1 VIKED
6 LDMATV
12 AEAAAVQRDLLTRV
26 GIRGLAA
33 REAAFAYSIV
43 GVIYLFF
50 ALFVF
55 GPLVLAFFVSFT
67 RWDGLAPI
75 GEARFVG
82 LDNYALLFT
91 SERFLMSLWHDFEWT
106 YKAYIG
112 QIGLGL
118 MLALIVVNISRCQ
131 SLARFIAFTPFILPI
146 VAVSILFTILMNPV
160 WGVFNAVLNAVG
172 LPSNRWLTDP
182 STAMNAAVL
191 MIIWKY
197 AGYYMILFMTALL
210 AVPQEYYDAAHI
222 DGAGPLQSFFYITVP
237 MILPAFIFISVIN
250 VIGNL
255 QVFTPIFVM
264 TQGGPNRATEV
275 VVLLMYNTAFNNFQY
290 SVANA
295 MAIVLFFIILVL
307 TVVQMKV
314 LKRGAAAEE

>member
-1 VIKED
+1 
-6 LDMATV
+6 MATV
-12 AEAAAVQRDLLTRV
+12 ADVAAPRRDLLERV

-50 ALFVF
+50 VLFVF
-55 GPLVLAFFVSFT
+55 GPLLLAIGVSLT
-67 RWDGLAPI
+67 RWDGLVPFA
-75 GEARFVG
+75 EARFVG
-82 LDNYALLFT
+82 LDNYLLLFS

-106 YKAYIG
+106 YKSYVG
-112 QIGLGL
+112 QIGFGL
-118 MLALIVVNISRCQ
+118 MLALIVINISRFQ
-131 SLARFIAFTPFILPI
+131 TLARLIAFTPFILPI

-160 WGVFNAVLNAVG
+160 WGVFNAALNFIG

-182 STAMNAAVL
+182 TTAMDAAVL
-191 MIIWKY
+191 MIVWKY

-210 AVPQEYYDAAHI
+210 GVPQEYYDAAHI
-222 DGAGPLQSFFYITVP
+222 DGASPIQTFFYVTVP

-255 QVFTPIFVM
+255 QVFTPIFVL

-295 MAIVLFFIILVL
+295 MAVVLFFIILAL
-307 TVVQMKV
+307 TVLQMKV